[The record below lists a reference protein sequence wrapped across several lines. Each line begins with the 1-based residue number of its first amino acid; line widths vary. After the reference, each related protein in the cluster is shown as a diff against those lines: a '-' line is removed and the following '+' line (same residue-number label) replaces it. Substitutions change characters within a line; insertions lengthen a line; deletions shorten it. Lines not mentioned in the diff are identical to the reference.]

1 MCVVCAWGWD
11 VAINSGMGEGGM
23 CAWLP
28 GMFPALRRPPTKLRA
43 NPSGWRMRLASAM
56 GGTFR

>member
-1 MCVVCAWGWD
+1 
-11 VAINSGMGEGGM
+11 M